1 MEFNMTRVVF
11 MGTPDFAV
19 PALAALLSEGYD
31 VVGVLTRPDRPAG
44 RGQRVEESPV
54 KRLARANGLPILQPS
69 TLRDAEARAAVL
81 ELQPDVIT
89 VAAYGLLLPQ
99 ALLDLPGHGCLNIHG
114 SLLPRHRGA
123 APIAAAILAGEAA
136 TGVSIMRVDAGLD
149 TGPVLASAS
158 LPIDPEDT
166 TGSLTAKLA
175 ALGARLLIATLPRW
189 LRGELVPT
197 PQDDAQATLAPRIA
211 KEAGQI
217 DWNQPAVAI
226 ERQVRAYS
234 PWPSAYTYWRGQLLK
249 VHRSHADFVV
259 EVPAGAGPGQVIPV
273 LDGAAAVAGSGVLRL
288 DEVQL
293 AGKRVLPISTFLR
306 GASGF
311 IGSSLK

>member
-1 MEFNMTRVVF
+1 MTRVVF